1 MPQKES
7 TLTDGQAAYVLDRL
21 VRERRIS
28 PSEVAR
34 YLADLPAEIRA
45 LEARLRS
52 LRGEEVP
59 SPSAVPRVQRTPQR
73 VVRSQS
79 SSRRATGNGKALG
92 GMYGGLIR
100 RIPAAEQQQYV
111 DIKNTRG
118 IEAAIAA
125 MRSRKS

>member
-1 MPQKES
+1 MPEQGN
-7 TLTDGQAAYVLDRL
+7 LVTDGQAAYVLDRL
-21 VRERRIS
+21 VKERRIA
-28 PSEVAR
+28 PSEITR
-34 YLADLPAEIRA
+34 YLAELPAEIRS

-52 LRGEEVP
+52 LRGEEASSSPPRTQRSSRRVGP
-59 SPSAVPRVQRTPQR
+59 SRRA
-73 VVRSQS
+73 
-79 SSRRATGNGKALG
+79 SRRATGNGKALG

>member
-1 MPQKES
+1 MPEQENS
-7 TLTDGQAAYVLDRL
+7 LTDGQAAYVLDRL
-21 VRERRIS
+21 VRERRIT

-34 YLADLPAEIRA
+34 YLAELPGEIRS

-52 LRGEEVP
+52 LRGEEAS
-59 SPSAVPRVQRTPQR
+59 SPPPRTQRGARQSGR
-73 VVRSQS
+73 RRS

-100 RIPAAEQQQYV
+100 RIPAAEQPQYV
-111 DIKNTRG
+111 DIKNTQG